1 MYEAT
6 TSILKGIASSK
17 ARVQEKQNRKKELE
31 DSIAEKKD
39 DIILNNKC
47 VALLT
52 EASKKSRDNVKQHFE
67 KIITDALQFVT
78 GSTDYEFVIQ
88 EYENRKKSSYEFYVK
103 STVNGVECM
112 QKPEDANGGG
122 FVDIISVAMKYAYL
136 QLFNDPKIMS
146 GTLLYDEPGKM
157 ISAEMS
163 LKFAEYVKFLGT
175 NYAKQTIM
183 ITHNDRISEVADKT
197 YIVIKNSNG
206 VSKVNDSSKTPVEF
220 NMFDENEFADMFNGI
235 TEVTT

>member
-6 TSILKGIASSK
+6 TSILKCIASSK
-17 ARVQEKQNRKKELE
+17 ARVQEKQNRKKELK

-197 YIVIKNSNG
+197 YTVIKNSNG
-206 VSKVNDSSKTPVEF
+206 VSRVNDSSKAPVEF